1 MKNVELIAVGDLK
14 FAPLKELEKKYGQSI
29 NYYVEFS
36 VKILKDI
43 KAPHEQTV
51 REKEGEMIRKAL
63 GEKDFVI
70 ALDRSGRK
78 MDSVEFAGFLSE
90 KLSYYA
96 GRIVFL
102 IGGYSG
108 LSPALNPR
116 IQTKISFSD
125 MTFPHDLFRILF
137 LEQLY
142 RALTIVHG
150 LPYHR

>member
-1 MKNVELIAVGDLK
+1 MKHVELIAVGDLK

-29 NYYVEFS
+29 NYYVKFN
-36 VKILKDI
+36 VKNLRDI

-63 GEKDFVI
+63 EEKDFVI
-70 ALDRSGRK
+70 ALDRSGQK
-78 MDSVEFAGFLSE
+78 MDSVEFSRFLSE

-108 LSPALNPR
+108 LSSALNPR

-142 RALTIVHG
+142 RALTIIHG